1 MLRLNLGAGNGSDNL
16 LFQSISKNALLLGS
30 FALITTGLVALTSNA
45 TRERIILAHHKALEK
60 ALLEIV
66 SKDSHNNNLLKDYIK
81 VNSPL
86 LALKTPEDAFLA
98 RQDGTPVAA
107 IIPTLAPEGYGGSI
121 SLIVGIQY
129 DGTITGVRIVPPHNE
144 TPGLGDKIEIKKS
157 DWLLNFNG
165 KSLTNTKDKAW
176 KVKKDG
182 GEFDQLTGA
191 TITPRAVVKAVH
203 NTLKYFDYNKEQLFS
218 HSPSDSETLH
228 LEQ

>member
-1 MLRLNLGAGNGSDNL
+1 M
-16 LFQSISKNALLLGS
+16 LFQSVSKNALLLGA
-30 FALITTGLVALTSNA
+30 FALVTTGLVALTSSA

-66 SKDSHNNNLLKDYIK
+66 TEESHNNNLLNDYIE
-81 VNSPL
+81 VSSPL
-86 LALKTPEDAFLA
+86 LALKTPRDAFLA
-98 RQDGTPVAA
+98 RQDGLPVAA
-107 IIPTLAPEGYGGSI
+107 IIPAVAPEGYGGSI

-165 KSLTNTKDKAW
+165 KSLNNTRDKAW

-182 GEFDQLTGA
+182 GDFDQLTGA

-203 NTLKYFDYNKEQLFS
+203 NTLKYFEYNKEQLFS
-218 HSPSDSETLH
+218 NNPDEAKPSYLKH
-228 LEQ
+228 

>member
-1 MLRLNLGAGNGSDNL
+1 M
-16 LFQSISKNALLLGS
+16 LFQSVSKNALLLGT
-30 FALITTGLVALTSNA
+30 FALITTGLVALTSSA

-66 SKDSHNNNLLKDYIK
+66 AEDSHNNELLNDYIE
-81 VNSPL
+81 VSSPL
-86 LALKTPEDAFLA
+86 LGLKTSKDAFLA
-98 RQDGTPVAA
+98 RQDGEPVAA
-107 IIPTLAPEGYGGSI
+107 IIPAVAPEGYGGSI

-157 DWLLNFNG
+157 DWLLGFNG
-165 KSLTNTKDKAW
+165 KSLNNTRDKAW

-182 GEFDQLTGA
+182 GDFDQLTGA

-203 NTLKYFDYNKEQLFS
+203 NTLKYFEYNKEQLFS
-218 HSPSDSETLH
+218 NNPDEAKPSYLKH
-228 LEQ
+228 